1 MGREEL
7 KRNVDNGLCLGA
19 KYLSGGKGIKSKAR
33 DNRGKGQREI
43 SGDEL
48 TQDGQ
53 RCFKNESNSRPAGIM
68 WFWNAERERIRLSCQ
83 PVGSVL
89 WDWAIFGAGKQ

>member
-19 KYLSGGKGIKSKAR
+19 KYLSGGEGIKSKAR
-33 DNRGKGQREI
+33 DRGTRTEGY

-48 TQDGQ
+48 TQVGQ

-68 WFWNAERERIRLSCQ
+68 WFWNAER
-83 PVGSVL
+83 G
-89 WDWAIFGAGKQ
+89 